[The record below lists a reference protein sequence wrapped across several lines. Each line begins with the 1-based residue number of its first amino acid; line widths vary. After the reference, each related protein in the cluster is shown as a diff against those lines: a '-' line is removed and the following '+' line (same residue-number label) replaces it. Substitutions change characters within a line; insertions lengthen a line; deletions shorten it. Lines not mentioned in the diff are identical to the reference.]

1 MSETQYPNNIMKNQ
15 NYIAP
20 SIEVLEVMIEKGF
33 AVSDESSATITD
45 WDSANF

>member
-1 MSETQYPNNIMKNQ
+1 MKNQ

-33 AVSDESSATITD
+33 AVSDESSVTITD

>member
-1 MSETQYPNNIMKNQ
+1 MKNQ

-20 SIEVLEVMIEKGF
+20 SIEVLEIVLEKGF
-33 AVSDESSATITD
+33 AVSGDSSATITD

>member
-1 MSETQYPNNIMKNQ
+1 MKNQ

-20 SIEVLEVMIEKGF
+20 SFEVLEIALEKGF
-33 AVSDESSATITD
+33 AVSGDPSATITD